1 MTSTM
6 RPLPQLRIIQQQFD
20 RVDKRPYSN
29 VSSSRPSNK
38 PHTSEEDDD
47 AYDNDNRRFSND
59 NRGHSSSSEPPNKIR
74 KKPGRKPNPASPA
87 VRKEQ
92 NRAAQR
98 AFRDRKERHLQ
109 EMETTIKELK
119 ETNTRISQRLQ
130 KDAQQF
136 KTTMETLQSEN
147 YYLRQVVFSFETALN
162 KGGNIAT
169 LQEVKAELYRRHY
182 EKHSTK
188 KLSGTPSQSRETLP
202 SASTASSM
210 FLPNGDLPFQLI
222 PENCRQ
228 SHEQVPAE
236 SPVATASSNPSNSAI
251 PPILSIP
258 PSPSSSFGDVSAN
271 PPSNP
276 SDSLQSL
283 WNRSEDPEDETIFSV
298 NNNILYKAPP
308 LYCMIDP
315 NGGKLIKTITP
326 CEPPSPPRP
335 FFTKRTEYNINS
347 RSVFD
352 ELQSSLFPPGTLQSI
367 IHTELASPQ
376 EIVNDITMLDQL
388 HGRRPFKDPV
398 ISPGQAGIALYASS
412 TDYPSPCAPTSLLD
426 DENNEFVLATPSLGL
441 DDGLKQ
447 TVIPSNRL
455 QLEIKVLASAPPVV
469 DPNIDPKIYAL
480 PHDSRID
487 LIPCPKLRAQLILH
501 QKKLDLEELCQLLI
515 NGARCHGHPLDPHS
529 WELPDEFFDRYG
541 FLLGEEMLRHRNKV
555 WPKKDEP
562 LLGY

>member
-1 MTSTM
+1 M

-20 RVDKRPYSN
+20 RVEKRPYSS
-29 VSSSRPSNK
+29 VSSSKSTNK
-38 PHTSEEDDD
+38 PHTSEDDD
-47 AYDNDNRRFSND
+47 DTNDDECNTTSN
-59 NRGHSSSSEPPNKIR
+59 NGGHSSSSEPPTKIR

-119 ETNTRISQRLQ
+119 ETNSQISQRLQ
-130 KDAQQF
+130 KDTQHF
-136 KTTMETLQSEN
+136 KSAMDTLQSEN

-162 KGGNIAT
+162 KGGNIT
-169 LQEVKAELYRRHY
+169 ILQEVKAELYRRHY

-188 KLSGTPSQSRETLP
+188 KLSGTPSPSRETRP
-202 SASTASSM
+202 PVPTTSSM
-210 FLPNGDLPFQLI
+210 FLPDGDLPFQLT
-222 PENCRQ
+222 PETSRRP
-228 SHEQVPAE
+228 HEQA
-236 SPVATASSNPSNSAI
+236 PVASASSTLSNSAI
-251 PPILSIP
+251 PPILSTP
-258 PSPSSSFGDVSAN
+258 PSPPSSFGDVSAS
-271 PPSNP
+271 PPSNHK
-276 SDSLQSL
+276 DSPLTPWSGP
-283 WNRSEDPEDETIFSV
+283 DPEDETIFSV
-298 NNNILYKAPP
+298 NNDILYKAPP

-315 NGGKLIKTITP
+315 NGGKLIKSITP

-335 FFTKRTEYNINS
+335 FFTRRTEYTNNV

-388 HGRRPFKDPV
+388 HDRRPLKDPV
-398 ISPGQAGIALYASS
+398 ISPGHAAITMFACSMDA
-412 TDYPSPCAPTSLLD
+412 PSPCAPTSILD
-426 DENNEFVLATPSLGL
+426 DDNNEFVLATPSLGL

-447 TVIPSNRL
+447 NVIPSKRL

-501 QKKLDLEELCQLLI
+501 QKKLDMEDLCQLLI

-529 WELPDEFFDRYG
+529 WELPEEFFDRYG

-562 LLGY
+562 LSEISRAH